1 MSGSI
6 DVRPT
11 TIPPQACF
19 RLHLG
24 PAACGAPRSPPQG
37 SPDHA
42 GLRYYSNDTGMQQS
56 IAMVAPPEATIPAT
70 RQARQMEITPEHAG
84 RRIDN
89 FLAWVLQGVP
99 KSRIYRMLR
108 KGEAR
113 VNGGRVRPAYR
124 ICPGD
129 RLRIPPVYTEAPSI
143 HRDIPEWLKTA
154 LGDAVVYE
162 DADLLA
168 LAKPAGVAVHSGTG
182 VSLGLIEVLRAMRP
196 EEPYL
201 ELVHRLDRGTSGCLL
216 VARRPEALRALH
228 GMLRAGRIEKTYLTL
243 LGGRW
248 RGGAEVVD
256 LGLCRD
262 VLRSGERMV
271 GVATDGKPARTVF
284 TPRELFRSAS
294 LMEARLIT
302 GRTHQIRVH
311 AMEIDHPV
319 AGDAKYGDKR
329 FNRVMHELGLRD
341 LFLHSHRISLVSPMS
356 GARISIATE
365 LPAALRGVLQALR
378 AADR

>member
-1 MSGSI
+1 MPGSI
-6 DVRPT
+6 DVRST
-11 TIPPQACF
+11 TIAVGVFPTGWA
-19 RLHLG
+19 
-24 PAACGAPRSPPQG
+24 PAARPARSRG
-37 SPDHA
+37 PDDA
-42 GLRYYSNDTGMQQS
+42 KLRYYNNDIGMQQS
-56 IAMVAPPEATIPAT
+56 TAMVTPPEATVPAT
-70 RQARQMEITPEHAG
+70 RQVRQMEITPEHAG

-89 FLAWVLQGVP
+89 FLAWVLKEVP

-108 KGEAR
+108 SGEAR

-129 RLRIPPVYTEAPSI
+129 RLRIPPVRTEAPPNQG
-143 HRDIPEWLKTA
+143 HDIPEWLKIT
-154 LGDAVVYE
+154 LRDAVIYE
-162 DADLLA
+162 DPDLFA

-182 VSLGLIEVLRAMRP
+182 VSLGLIEALRAMRP

-201 ELVHRLDRGTSGCLL
+201 ELVHRLDRDTSGCLL
-216 VARRPEALRALH
+216 VARRPQALRALH
-228 GMLRAGRIEKTYLTL
+228 AMLRAGRIEKTYLTL
-243 LGGRW
+243 LRGRW

-256 LGLCRD
+256 LGLRRD
-262 VLRSGERMV
+262 VVRSGERMV

-284 TPRELFRSAS
+284 APRELFRSAS

-319 AGDAKYGDKR
+319 AGDAKYGDKG
-329 FNRVMHELGLRD
+329 FNRVMRDLGLRD
-341 LFLHSHRISLVSPMS
+341 LFLHSHRISLVSPGS
-356 GARISIATE
+356 GARISIVTE

-378 AADR
+378 ALNK

>member
-1 MSGSI
+1 MPGSI
-6 DVRPT
+6 DVRST
-11 TIPPQACF
+11 TIAVGVFPTGWA
-19 RLHLG
+19 
-24 PAACGAPRSPPQG
+24 PAARPARSRG
-37 SPDHA
+37 PDDA
-42 GLRYYSNDTGMQQS
+42 KLRYYNNDIGMQQS
-56 IAMVAPPEATIPAT
+56 TAMVTPPEATVPAT
-70 RQARQMEITPEHAG
+70 RQVRQMEITPEHAG

-89 FLAWVLQGVP
+89 FLAWVLKEVP

-108 KGEAR
+108 SGEAR

-129 RLRIPPVYTEAPSI
+129 RLRIPPVRTEAPPNQG
-143 HRDIPEWLKTA
+143 HDIPEWLKIT
-154 LGDAVVYE
+154 LRDAVIYE
-162 DADLLA
+162 DPDLLA

-182 VSLGLIEVLRAMRP
+182 VSLGLIEALRAMRP

-201 ELVHRLDRGTSGCLL
+201 ELAHRLDRDTSGCLL

-228 GMLRAGRIEKTYLTL
+228 AMLRAGRIEKTYLTL
-243 LGGRW
+243 LRGRW

-256 LGLCRD
+256 LGLRRD
-262 VLRSGERMV
+262 VVRSGERMV

-284 TPRELFRSAS
+284 APLELFRSAS

-319 AGDAKYGDKR
+319 AGDAKYGDKG
-329 FNRVMHELGLRD
+329 FNRVMRDLGLRD
-341 LFLHSHRISLVSPMS
+341 LFLHSHRISLVSPGS
-356 GARISIATE
+356 GARISIVTE
-365 LPAALRGVLQALR
+365 LPASLRGVLQALR
-378 AADR
+378 ALNK

>member
-1 MSGSI
+1 
-6 DVRPT
+6 
-11 TIPPQACF
+11 
-19 RLHLG
+19 
-24 PAACGAPRSPPQG
+24 
-37 SPDHA
+37 
-42 GLRYYSNDTGMQQS
+42 LRYYNNDTGMQQS
-56 IAMVAPPEATIPAT
+56 TAMVTPPDATVPAT
-70 RQARQMEITPEHAG
+70 RQVRQMEVMPEHAG

-89 FLAWVLQGVP
+89 FLAWVLKGVP

-108 KGEAR
+108 SGEAR

-129 RLRIPPVYTEAPSI
+129 RLRIPPVHTEASPKG
-143 HRDIPEWLKTA
+143 RDVPEWLKTA
-154 LGDAVVYE
+154 LRDAVVYE
-162 DADLLA
+162 DPDLLA
-168 LAKPAGVAVHSGTG
+168 LDKPAGVAVHSGTG
-182 VSLGLIEVLRAMRP
+182 MSLGLIEALRAMRP

-216 VARRPEALRALH
+216 VARRPEVLRALH

-243 LGGRW
+243 LRGRW

-256 LGLCRD
+256 LGLRRD

-284 TPRELFRSAS
+284 APRELFRSAS

-311 AMEIDHPV
+311 AVEIDHPV
-319 AGDAKYGDKR
+319 AGDAKYGDKG
-329 FNRVMHELGLRD
+329 FNRVMRDLGLRD
-341 LFLHSHRISLVSPMS
+341 LFLHSHRISLVSPRL
-356 GARISIATE
+356 GARISIVTE
-365 LPAALRGVLQALR
+365 LPAALRAVLQALR
-378 AADR
+378 AACY